1 LGYVHQEIP
10 SLVNSNTITARLLA
24 NFGKHFKTWMQP
36 NSFTGFRAENIENTI
51 QNTGFFAKDISKVT
65 KSTDNLQNF

>member
-1 LGYVHQEIP
+1 M
-10 SLVNSNTITARLLA
+10 
-24 NFGKHFKTWMQP
+24 KP

-51 QNTGFFAKDISKVT
+51 LNTGFFAKYVSKVT